1 MMKIMEMAATLLLV
15 ALVALTAPLWI
26 ELPPPTTAQITAQ
39 TMMQQSTTPAGQP
52 TADRTVGGSALERSL
67 TSPSGVLPA
76 APTSDDQADASVQG
90 WATACVKCPKAFG
103 QLGDRTLQLDSAGN
117 PHVVYGGDQLYHAWH
132 DGATWHYA
140 VVEGSE
146 HVSDFVAL
154 ALDGSDFPHIGYH
167 EKGSRAV
174 KYARWTG
181 SAWETEIVVSG
192 ADLRGFIGLVLD
204 ASDRPYMTYS
214 DSADHSLRYAR
225 WTGSFWE
232 TGIIDNDVFYWQ
244 ESGGGYSGF
253 VPHSLAVSRSGSPA
267 VAYFG
272 HTQIKLARWVGDRW
286 IGETMNFGSP
296 DVSFPSTISLALD
309 AFDRSHISYSST
321 GGQLWY
327 AFDQGSYWVVVPVDA
342 FGMFTSL
349 ALDPFNRRHITYY
362 QLNDMTVK
370 HAQAAEDLSAGWEI
384 ETISNIDSWGNT
396 SLALN
401 GAGSPHVAFLDLRD
415 GYKSL
420 VYAQRAGA
428 AWSVQQIDVNE
439 PGIPAVLGSSAALAL
454 DAQHT
459 PYVGYYDHSRRGAQV
474 DRWNGAA
481 WESAFTGANDI
492 ESVEA
497 LAIDANRYPHIAYV
511 DGWTP
516 MVINYAYWQG
526 EQWVIRQVD
535 QTSLDGWTI
544 SLAVDTSGRA
554 HLAYFGAPD
563 VGLMYGIWDGS
574 KWEVR
579 SVDANARYYAAMALD
594 SAGHPHIAYYHDAGN
609 DIANLQYAQW
619 TGSAWHFETVD
630 TAPGSYAYISLVLDA
645 TDQPHISYQ
654 DATRWTLKY
663 AQRSGETWGIQIVDG
678 PGAGWGTAITIGR
691 DGFPQIAY
699 IRPGDRQ
706 VCLATWK
713 GYGWERQTVTHII
726 GVDMRAFVLLVA
738 DADGRSHIV
747 YEDQGVR
754 HAGSLPT
761 LMLDK
766 QATPANNVQAGD
778 VVTYTLALAGSGL
791 DTTLWDSLPSTLGFV
806 NGSLSGTLTPTATY
820 NHAAHAIVWEGTL
833 LTDTVHT
840 VQFQATMLS
849 ATEVIS
855 MSTPIV
861 NTAWLTDTTYQR
873 SVSSTFII
881 NPRRVYLPILQR

>member
-1 MMKIMEMAATLLLV
+1 MMKLNGMAMMLFLV
-15 ALVALTAPLWI
+15 ALVASTAPPWSQVSSQTAAQI
-26 ELPPPTTAQITAQ
+26 TVQTTAQTAMPH
-39 TMMQQSTTPAGQP
+39 TATPASQP
-52 TADRTVGGSALERSL
+52 APDQAVDVSAQGPLI
-67 TSPSGVLPA
+67 SPRGVLPA
-76 APTSDDQADASVQG
+76 APTSDNQADASVQG
-90 WATACVKCPKAFG
+90 WLTACVKCPKTFG

-117 PHVVYGGDQLYHAWH
+117 PHVVYGGDQLYYAWY

-146 HVSDFVAL
+146 YVSDFVAL
-154 ALDGSDFPHIGYH
+154 ALDSLDFPHIGYH

-181 SAWETEIVVSG
+181 GAWETEIVVSG
-192 ADLRGFIGLVLD
+192 AAVGGMIGLALD
-204 ASDRPYMTYS
+204 ADDRPYITYY
-214 DSADHSLRYAR
+214 DGADHSLRYAR
-225 WTGSFWE
+225 RTGAAWE
-232 TGIIDNDVFYWQ
+232 TGMIDTDVFHWDY
-244 ESGGGYSGF
+244 GDGAIA
-253 VPHSLAVSRSGSPA
+253 PNSLAVGAAGAPT
-267 VAYFG
+267 VAYFSAG
-272 HTQIKLARWVGDRW
+272 RLKFAHWVGDQW
-286 IGETMNFGSP
+286 IGETIHFGTP
-296 DVSFPSTISLALD
+296 DANFPSTISLALD
-309 AFDRSHISYSST
+309 AFDRSHISYSSV

-327 AFDQGSYWVVVPVDA
+327 AFDQGGYWVIVPVDA
-342 FGMFTSL
+342 YGLFTSL
-349 ALDPFNRRHITYY
+349 ALDTSNRPHITYY
-362 QLNDMTVK
+362 ELNTITLK
-370 HAQAAEDLSAGWEI
+370 HAQAAEDPSTGWEI
-384 ETISNIDSWGNT
+384 ETISNIESWGNT

-415 GYKSL
+415 GYRSL

-428 AWSVQQIDVNE
+428 AWSAQQIDVNE
-439 PGIPAVLGSSAALAL
+439 PGVSAALAL

-474 DRWNGAA
+474 DRWNGAT

-497 LAIDANRYPHIAYV
+497 LTIDANGYPHIAYV

-526 EQWVIRQVD
+526 ERWVIRQVD

-544 SLAVDTSGRA
+544 SLAVDTSGRT

-574 KWEVR
+574 TWEVR
-579 SVDANARYYAAMALD
+579 SVDANARYYAAMVLD
-594 SAGHPHIAYYHDAGN
+594 SAGHPHIAYYHDAAN

-619 TGSAWHFETVD
+619 TGSAWQFETVD
-630 TAPGSYAYISLVLDA
+630 TNAGSFAYISLVLDA

-663 AQRSGETWGIQIVDG
+663 AQRSGETWDVQIVDG
-678 PGAGWGTAITIGR
+678 LGAGWGTAITIGR

-699 IRPGDRQ
+699 IRPGDWQ
-706 VCLATWK
+706 LCLATWK
-713 GYGWERQTVTHII
+713 GFGWERQTVTQII
-726 GVDMRAFVLLVA
+726 GVYIGSFVALVV
-738 DADGRSHIV
+738 DADGRSHII
-747 YEDQGVR
+747 YTREDGVR
-754 HAGSLPT
+754 HAWSLPT

-791 DTTLWDSLPSTLGFV
+791 NTMLWDSLPSTLGFV
-806 NGSLSGTLTPTATY
+806 DGSLSGTLTPTATY
-820 NHAAHAIVWEGTL
+820 NHTAHAIVWEGTL

-840 VQFQATMLS
+840 VQFQATVLS

-855 MSTPIV
+855 VPTPIV
-861 NTAWLTDTTYQR
+861 NTAWLTDTAYQR
-873 SVSSTFII
+873 GVSSTFII
-881 NPRRVYLPILQR
+881 NPHHAYLPMLLRE